1 MSNDVV
7 ARPWVE
13 IVNNNKMLPES
24 ATFQRLGLNNSNS
37 KVDNLNLK
45 VSHLESRS
53 LSPVHL
59 KEADKDYQRYDIKDE
74 DVHEQTTKLVE
85 ESKKIN
91 FKRHNSVKKILSP
104 ASAEVLA
111 RKDSFRSKLVS
122 DRMSRRTLQF
132 QSPIDMEE
140 DVHNESSKLSIPRQ
154 ELNSLKEIKE
164 TSRFSVRRRSH
175 HKVISQ
181 SEDDPGS
188 GRSTETVIKTN
199 KSVVNRKFS
208 DNSHKSDYVFKRN
221 LVSFDNP
228 AYISVSD
235 NSQVQ
240 ANSDRESVISPPR
253 RSSVITPPA
262 AAVTRASVISPPPS
276 NKVSASNILS
286 SELMSKLP
294 SSLGTSWIQSYFILS
309 NTTYHST
316 YIKSLICLY

>member
-1 MSNDVV
+1 MYSQLQPPD
-7 ARPWVE
+7 
-13 IVNNNKMLPES
+13 
-24 ATFQRLGLNNSNS
+24 G
-37 KVDNLNLK
+37 
-45 VSHLESRS
+45 
-53 LSPVHL
+53 
-59 KEADKDYQRYDIKDE
+59 EADI
-74 DVHEQTTKLVE
+74 
-85 ESKKIN
+85 
-91 FKRHNSVKKILSP
+91 
-104 ASAEVLA
+104 SAA
-111 RKDSFRSKLVS
+111 DDSL
-122 DRMSRRTLQF
+122 
-132 QSPIDMEE
+132 ID
-140 DVHNESSKLSIPRQ
+140 P
-154 ELNSLKEIKE
+154 
-164 TSRFSVRRRSH
+164 SVRDRLYSE
-175 HKVISQ
+175 I
-181 SEDDPGS
+181 EDDPGS

>member
-1 MSNDVV
+1 M
-7 ARPWVE
+7 
-13 IVNNNKMLPES
+13 
-24 ATFQRLGLNNSNS
+24 
-37 KVDNLNLK
+37 
-45 VSHLESRS
+45 ESRS
-53 LSPVHL
+53 LSPVNL
-59 KEADKDYQRYDIKDE
+59 KDSDKEDQRYDVKDE

-154 ELNSLKEIKE
+154 ELNS
-164 TSRFSVRRRSH
+164 VRRRSH

-199 KSVVNRKFS
+199 KVLVNRKFS
-208 DNSHKSDYVFKRN
+208 DANNGDGIYKRKSFNS
-221 LVSFDNP
+221 P
-228 AYISVSD
+228 AYDSV
-235 NSQVQ
+235 
-240 ANSDRESVISPPR
+240 
-253 RSSVITPPA
+253 
-262 AAVTRASVISPPPS
+262 
-276 NKVSASNILS
+276 
-286 SELMSKLP
+286 
-294 SSLGTSWIQSYFILS
+294 
-309 NTTYHST
+309 
-316 YIKSLICLY
+316 

>member
-1 MSNDVV
+1 MYSQLQPPD
-7 ARPWVE
+7 
-13 IVNNNKMLPES
+13 
-24 ATFQRLGLNNSNS
+24 G
-37 KVDNLNLK
+37 
-45 VSHLESRS
+45 
-53 LSPVHL
+53 
-59 KEADKDYQRYDIKDE
+59 EADI
-74 DVHEQTTKLVE
+74 
-85 ESKKIN
+85 
-91 FKRHNSVKKILSP
+91 
-104 ASAEVLA
+104 SAA
-111 RKDSFRSKLVS
+111 DDSL
-122 DRMSRRTLQF
+122 
-132 QSPIDMEE
+132 ID
-140 DVHNESSKLSIPRQ
+140 P
-154 ELNSLKEIKE
+154 
-164 TSRFSVRRRSH
+164 SVRDRLYSE
-175 HKVISQ
+175 I
-181 SEDDPGS
+181 EDDPGS

-309 NTTYHST
+309 NTTCHST
-316 YIKSLICLY
+316 